1 MPRLTSKLTNSVLFK
16 EIQNRSIL
24 IRILIPELSLTM
36 IHRLH
41 IRFIEEVNLSLKNFV
56 RNYIERYT
64 NEDI

>member
-24 IRILIPELSLTM
+24 IPELSLTM
-36 IHRLH
+36 THRLQ